1 MYTRME
7 THSRTQSAVR
17 ISAIPTGSKMV
28 VGAKQLRK
36 ALQNGRASQV
46 FLAKN
51 ADPALTEPLA
61 ALSKEYD
68 IPVAWVSSMQDLG
81 KHCGIEV
88 GAAAAAALK

>member
-1 MYTRME
+1 ME
-7 THSRTQSAVR
+7 THSRTKGA
-17 ISAIPTGSKMV
+17 AHATPIPTGSKMV

-36 ALQNGRASQV
+36 ALQSGRASHV
-46 FLAKN
+46 FLAQN

-61 ALSKEYD
+61 ALSEEYD
-68 IPVAWVSSMQDLG
+68 IPVAWVPNMQELG

>member
-1 MYTRME
+1 MLP
-7 THSRTQSAVR
+7 HVR
-17 ISAIPTGSKMV
+17 IILPFSGQSGRTPVTGIDGV
-28 VGAKQLRK
+28 ITAQLRK
-36 ALQNGRASQV
+36 ALQKGHASQV